1 MLPLK
6 TFLYLILLSFG
17 LCGGV
22 FYHPL
27 WGVIGYIF
35 SYNVNPIGHWWG
47 ALLADWGI
55 RYALLLAFATGLGII
70 LHRSKLKY
78 KKFFENQEIL
88 LILFIIIILLSIL
101 VGFGFNQEE
110 SNAIKMTKVMIMIL
124 MATHIVTDLRK
135 YEIMIWTLIIA
146 GLYLGF
152 EAYNAPDWMFSGGR
166 LDAGVGGSDFS
177 EGNFLGA
184 HFAMLLPFVGVMFL
198 KGGWKSKL
206 ICLISGVFVVNSI
219 ILCRSRGIFLAI
231 ILGMISAIIFS
242 IPRKRIK
249 IFFGLS
255 IAIFGAIFLT
265 DVGFWDRMKETPFES
280 SQLDKST
287 EERIIAWKA
296 ALFMVSDNPLGIGEG
311 NFKRHSWYYSRSL
324 ALRLAGKD
332 THNTFLRCL
341 AELGIQGF
349 LVFLLLIL
357 NAFNILRKLRIQI
370 RGMPNE
376 SDFQW
381 HIYGLTTSLI
391 IFICAGMFI
400 TQTYIEELYWLL
412 LFPVFLKRS
421 VENQLSTQQPSTVN
435 H

>member
-47 ALLADWGI
+47 ALLVDWGI

-70 LHRSKLKY
+70 LHRTKLKY
-78 KKFFENQEIL
+78 KKLFENQEIL
-88 LILFIIIILLSIL
+88 LILFIIIILLSIEI
-101 VGFGFNQEE
+101 GFGFAEEE

-166 LDAGVGGSDFS
+166 LDAGLGGSDFS

-184 HFAMLLPFVGVMFL
+184 HFGMLLPLIGVMFL
-198 KGGWKSKL
+198 KGGWKSKF
-206 ICLISGVFVVNSI
+206 ICLISGVFVTNSI

-231 ILGMISAIIFS
+231 LIGILSAIIFS
-242 IPRKRIK
+242 IRRKRK
-249 IFFGLS
+249 IILFGLFV
-255 IAIFGAIFLT
+255 AIFGAIFLT
-265 DVGFWDRMKETPFES
+265 DLGFWDRMKETPFES
-280 SQLDKST
+280 SQLDRST
-287 EERIIAWKA
+287 EDRIAAWKA
-296 ALFMVSDNPLGIGEG
+296 ALSVVSDNPLGIGEG
-311 NFKRHSWYYSRSL
+311 NFKRHSWFYSRRTL
-324 ALRLAGKD
+324 AWRD

-349 LVFLLLIL
+349 LVLLLLIL

-370 RGMPNE
+370 RGVPNE

-381 HIYGLTTSLI
+381 HIYGLTISLI
-391 IFICAGMFI
+391 IFIISGMFL
-400 TQTYIEELYWLL
+400 THTYVEELYWLL

-421 VENQLSTQQPSTVN
+421 VENQLSPRQPLTVN